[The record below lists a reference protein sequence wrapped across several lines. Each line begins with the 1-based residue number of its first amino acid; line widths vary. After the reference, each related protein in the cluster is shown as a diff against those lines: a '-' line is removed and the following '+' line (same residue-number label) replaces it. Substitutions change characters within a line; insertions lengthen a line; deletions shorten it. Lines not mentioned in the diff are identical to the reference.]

1 MHKEDFGMELITELS
16 WMGFIIVGLGTMFLI
31 GELLVNMR
39 GVFAIFGVI
48 FITVYFYAY
57 LNEPAS
63 FMVLL
68 AIYFIGLILILIDG
82 KLLNDGTLAVLGL
95 VAMVLA
101 VVIAAPDIYT
111 GIYAVIGVI
120 VGIAISFSFLKVF
133 KRREM
138 WGKIALKDRLTKEEG
153 YSSINKE
160 YEQLVNKTGV
170 TITDLR
176 PIGTIRVQNK
186 DYSAISDAQWIQKG
200 TNVQIIEVDGTRILV
215 KEIDKTI

>member
-1 MHKEDFGMELITELS
+1 MELITEMS
-16 WMGFIIVGLGTMFLI
+16 WLGFVIVGLGTMFLI

-39 GVFAIFGVI
+39 GVFAILGII
-48 FITVYFYAY
+48 FITIYFYAY
-57 LNEPAS
+57 LNDVSS
-63 FMVLL
+63 FIILL
-68 AIYFIGLILILIDG
+68 AVYFVGLILILIDG

-95 VAMVLA
+95 ISMVLA

-111 GIYAVIGVI
+111 GIYAVIGII

-138 WGKIALKDRLTKEEG
+138 WGKIALKDRLTKEAG
-153 YSSINKE
+153 YSSINME
-160 YEQLVNKTGV
+160 YKQLIHKTGV

-176 PIGTIRVQNK
+176 PIGTIRVDEK
-186 DYSAISDAQWIQKG
+186 DYSAISDAQWIKKG
-200 TNVQIIEVDGTRILV
+200 TNVQIIEVEGTRILV